1 MKKMLTFNNKKLSI
15 KKELSP
21 YLTEHKYNLYQQ
33 FFIVGIDPQLMFN
46 INKIELKTV
55 PEPYISP
62 KIISKF
68 PPNDLYYLNIPD
80 NIISSHCFPN
90 GIIDSII
97 EYNESNYEINIKYQ
111 VDFVFSLENQ
121 YPEEKTSSLKTNKV
135 YYSCLLFY
143 ENVENYN
150 ECVDYKKKLFKEYNK
165 KQLYNGFNEAK
176 NKGLLIPK
184 VICLSSFKPF
194 FEESHKILES
204 LKKYVDNYMYDNIS
218 KDNFNIYPIEK
229 IIEGL
234 IYNLPAL
241 PRSNFSLKLN
251 KETFE
256 PTYLE
261 NKNNIFVKNE
271 KKENDDIQNNDEIIF
286 YETPFN
292 APPKNV
298 INYSILMKYFR
309 IKEIFEII
317 RFILL
322 EEPILFFCEDMHI
335 LTYIIEGLISLIY
348 PFEYQYPIISVLPE
362 ENYSFISIF
371 KHFIFGINYKYQDE
385 IFQKRGIILD
395 EKKYIIIVKIEKR
408 FENILNY
415 EEEDKLKYSV
425 ITSIISDSS
434 KPFLKIE
441 QSKINDCE
449 NQYDNENINEK
460 KKIMLPLHYLE
471 KCTKRLEKN
480 TSEKFREFANKNRNK
495 KKVNIREKE
504 NIFNDEIRKSFI
516 YFFSCIL
523 LRYQSFC
530 IKYDKHIEV
539 LGLNDTICNA
549 SNIYLNTVLITN
561 TKMNS
566 STEDYDFFLERKV
579 ELEDKFLFN
588 KLKINDLFNCKIF
601 IDDTDTPK
609 LDRPFYKHFFETQ
622 TFFNFIKKKI
632 FPISIQDKLDILYFD
647 YKINEKL
654 SRGSRKI
661 KIETKFFN
669 ENLDNLSGEI
679 NIKSFKKEPS
689 KKLIDF
695 LNSNNKNCKRGINYF
710 QIISKDPNK
719 VYSNNNKKK
728 KTCDITYDN
737 NETMDTGLC
746 IISLHKA
753 YEDVG
758 SNIDDND
765 GSINLTGK
773 LIKDVNKEKNDDDE
787 IDEKENEEKDNKKLI
802 FSYFMFPKLLNDNL
816 FFKENIFEEE
826 LENDKIWLNNKN
838 SFNINNCNCLYNQFE
853 NEANIFIKNPIIQEN
868 YKMND
873 YNLNAKWKYK
883 YNYEECINKL
893 WLLYLAKTFHSI
905 SFSKKRYYF
914 EEILMFLSDKKNK
927 VEQDTILLL
936 FNSINKYGDRSM
948 NQELIMFLDKKK
960 YINFLCLRE
969 KTKNENNF
977 VKYLN
982 IKKKTNK
989 SETNRESVNNSGDII
1004 DNTNSLNSNNIKK
1017 EDKISQNISRKLLDF
1032 YIYTYCSPISNKN
1045 NDIDL
1050 KEKNS
1055 INLDLDI
1062 EEQEKKK
1069 EKNSCQE
1076 QLIFNIKDLFLYDS
1090 NKKYIEFQCPKCHK
1104 IQKVVVACYYKDD
1117 KNKKYQFNFNLLS
1130 PLALLIEDWFK
1141 NNNTI
1146 NTHFISREYPEEYLS
1161 SLFYFYEQGLP
1172 CNFLLPK
1179 GVTEKPLKKELTTT
1193 YNNLEPLED
1202 YLNARLLSHKKSIS
1216 SMNLYTPR
1224 FKKKDIIINE
1234 RMNIFD
1240 MKKEKISTEGSGR
1253 KSPSPKKSSLA
1264 KRSKFAQLK
1273 NADLKEIKSKNV
1285 TFSLFKK

>member
-1 MKKMLTFNNKKLSI
+1 MLSTNNKIEPIKNEFDIYLS
-15 KKELSP
+15 K
-21 YLTEHKYNLYQQ
+21 HKYNLYQQ

-46 INKIELKTV
+46 IHKIELKTI

-80 NIISSHCFPN
+80 SIVSSHCFPN
-90 GIIDSII
+90 GILDAII
-97 EYNESNYEINIKYQ
+97 EYNESNYETNIKYQ

-121 YPEEKTSSLKTNKV
+121 YPEDRTCSLRTNKV

-150 ECVDYKKKLFKEYNK
+150 ECVDYKKKLFKEKSKNE
-165 KQLYNGFNEAK
+165 LYNGFTEAK

-204 LKKYVDNYMYDNIS
+204 LKKYVDNYMYDKIS

-371 KHFIFGINYKYQDE
+371 KHFIFGINYKYHDE

-773 LIKDVNKEKNDDDE
+773 LIKDGNKEKNDDDE
-787 IDEKENEEKDNKKLI
+787 IDEKENEEKDNKKLL

-1273 NADLKEIKSKNV
+1273 NADIKEIKSKNV